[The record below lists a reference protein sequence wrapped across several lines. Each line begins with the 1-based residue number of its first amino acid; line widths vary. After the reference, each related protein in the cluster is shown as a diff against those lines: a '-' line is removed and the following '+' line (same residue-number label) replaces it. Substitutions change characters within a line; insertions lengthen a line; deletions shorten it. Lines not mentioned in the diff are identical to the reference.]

1 MNDSFP
7 FAGRSRPRMRRGF
20 TLFELMITI
29 AIAAIL
35 MMVAAPSM
43 LKTFKSNRIQS
54 EASSFVSDLMLARA
68 EAVKRGLGVSVC
80 SSSDG
85 SSCMAS
91 GNTWQAGWVVFLD
104 SAAACSVPSSSP
116 VIIKARTAFTGTDTL
131 TGSSSSMRC
140 VTFNREGFTSNLGAS
155 SATFTLH
162 TADNLTTATRCVVV
176 DLGGHVSTKSAGQ
189 VSSCS

>member
-1 MNDSFP
+1 MNDSSLP
-7 FAGRSRPRMRRGF
+7 AGRSRLRVLRGF

-43 LKTFKSNRIQS
+43 LKTFKSNRVQS

-68 EAVKRGLGVSVC
+68 EAVKRGLGVSMC

-85 SSCMAS
+85 SSCAAS
-91 GNTWQAGWVVFLD
+91 GNTWQAGWIVFVD
-104 SAAACSVPSSSP
+104 PTAGCAVPSSSP
-116 VIIKARTAFTGTDTL
+116 VVIKARTGFTGTDTL
-131 TGSSSSMRC
+131 TGSTSSMRC

-155 SATFTLH
+155 SATFALH
-162 TADNLTTATRCVVV
+162 TADNLSTATRCVAV
-176 DLGGHVSTKSAGQ
+176 DLGGHVSTLSNGQ
-189 VSSCS
+189 GSCS